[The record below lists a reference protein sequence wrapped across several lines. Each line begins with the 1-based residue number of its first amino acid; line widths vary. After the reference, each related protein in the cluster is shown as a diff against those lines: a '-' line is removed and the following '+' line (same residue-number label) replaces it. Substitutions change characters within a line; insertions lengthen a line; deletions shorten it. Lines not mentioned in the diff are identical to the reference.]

1 MSTPSLRSLVLSS
14 DLPWVGGVCRH
25 KHELNG
31 SGAIFFQSLG
41 FLKCARCK
49 KYQLIKKPL
58 K

>member
-1 MSTPSLRSLVLSS
+1 MSIPSLKALVESS
-14 DLPWVGGVCRH
+14 DLTYTGHCKH

-41 FLKCARCK
+41 FLRCGKCK
-49 KYQLIKKPL
+49 KYQAIKKPL